1 MLIYHL
7 QLYFQRSIT
16 LPQKVVPNHSYK
28 VNIDEKGIP
37 YIEESLTRT
46 LWLEFLLS
54 PYPGYIRPKRGF
66 PLSFLSTF
74 ESGTLMLFTEYFSVA
89 QRDSFQAEN
98 ENQM

>member
-7 QLYFQRSIT
+7 QLYFQRSLT

-74 ESGTLMLFTEYFSVA
+74 NSGTLMLIFEYFTKTEVTV
-89 QRDSFQAEN
+89 FKG
-98 ENQM
+98 